1 MTTMSIPHIPL
12 LPFSLGSRQF
22 ISTENF
28 EGLQVCV
35 KLSQMTEQDFFQPRW
50 TLLKWL
56 KILTRQKRFLSP
68 CYFSCTKYLIYF
80 CCLVGEQ
87 LNVTTSIRSGTGSNF
102 NFSGR
107 KYIDRKI
114 APITSI
120 VLCISRLRISLD
132 TFLVF
137 RMYDIIGLFPVLYLS
152 TYNSNMLNMM

>member
-12 LPFSLGSRQF
+12 LPLFTRFKAIHFYRKFWRL
-22 ISTENF
+22 T
-28 EGLQVCV
+28 GLC
-35 KLSQMTEQDFFQPRW
+35 KAFANDRKRSFFQPRW

-87 LNVTTSIRSGTGSNF
+87 LSVTTSIQLGSNF
-102 NFSGR
+102 IFSDS
-107 KYIDRKI
+107 KYIDREI
-114 APITSI
+114 ARITTI
-120 VLCISRLRISLD
+120 VLYISRLRISLD

-137 RMYDIIGLFPVLYLS
+137 RMYDIGLFPVLYLR
-152 TYNSNMLNMM
+152 TYNLNMLNMM